1 MCHNGYI
8 TGYIKIH
15 QDTCILDSS
24 SQYIKIH
31 QDTKSRY
38 MYLGC
43 VMMTLQD
50 TFKRYMRDTSEIH
63 YEIHVPQMYLER
75 YVSEMQ
81 DTCGIHAGYM
91 RDTCICKG
99 VARVIKIHAGYI

>member
-1 MCHNGYI
+1 
-8 TGYIKIH
+8 
-15 QDTCILDSS
+15 
-24 SQYIKIH
+24 
-31 QDTKSRY
+31 
-38 MYLGC
+38 
-43 VMMTLQD
+43 MMTLQD

-91 RDTCICKG
+91 RDTCICNGDKDTCG
-99 VARVIKIHAGYI
+99 IHPKYIMRYMYLKCILRA